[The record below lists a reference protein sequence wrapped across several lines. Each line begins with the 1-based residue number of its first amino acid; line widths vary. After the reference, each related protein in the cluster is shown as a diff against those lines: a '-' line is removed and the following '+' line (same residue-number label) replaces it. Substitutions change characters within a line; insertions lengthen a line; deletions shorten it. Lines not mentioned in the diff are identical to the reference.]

1 MAFTLDTMRNN
12 ILTSIHGRRVGLDK
26 DDFLLGHKGI
36 RMPITEDVSGLGA
49 SAVIAGVGTGTS
61 IANYGLTRVVSSA
74 GSTANTGFAFTLQA
88 PVAGARKIIYK
99 YGASTSAHV
108 FGLSGSAVVQG
119 GSLTSA
125 GSTMISMWRQ
135 NAMVELLGISTA
147 IWLHLNSRTSG
158 NASSDAIGI
167 SYSATVSS

>member
-1 MAFTLDTMRNN
+1 MAFTLETMRNN
-12 ILTSIHGRRVGLDK
+12 ILTSLYGRRIGLDK
-26 DDFLLGHKGI
+26 DDFLLGHKGH

-61 IANYGLTRVVSSA
+61 VENYGMTRIVSSA
-74 GSTANTGFAFTLQA
+74 GSTANTGFAFTVQA
-88 PVAGARKIIYK
+88 PKAGVRKIIYQ

-108 FGLSGSAVVQG
+108 FGFSGSAVVQG

-125 GSTMISMWRQ
+125 GSTMISLFKQ

-147 IWLHLNSRTSG
+147 IWLHINSKTSG
-158 NASSDAIGI
+158 NASSDMLGI

>member
-1 MAFTLDTMRNN
+1 MAYTLNTMRND
-12 ILTSIHGRRVGLDK
+12 ILTSIHGRRLGLDK
-26 DDFLLGHKGI
+26 NDFLVGHKGI
-36 RMPITEDVSGLGA
+36 RLPITEDVAGLGA
-49 SAVIAGVGTGTS
+49 SAVIAGSGTGTS
-61 IANYGLTRVVSSA
+61 IANYGVTRITSSA

-88 PVAGARKIIYK
+88 PTPGCRKIIYQ

-108 FGLSGSAVVQG
+108 FGLSGSAIVQG

-125 GSTMISMWRQ
+125 GSTMFSMWKQ

-147 IWLHLNSRTSG
+147 IWLHLNSKTSG
-158 NASSDAIGI
+158 NASSDMLSV